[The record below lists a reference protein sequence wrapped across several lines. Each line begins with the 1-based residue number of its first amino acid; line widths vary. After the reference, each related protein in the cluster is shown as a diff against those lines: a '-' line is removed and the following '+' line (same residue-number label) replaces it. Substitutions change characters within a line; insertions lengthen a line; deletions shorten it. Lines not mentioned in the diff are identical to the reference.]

1 MKRSTYSLRYVT
13 RMIFV
18 SEQEER
24 RRRRRRRKRKKK
36 RVTMEKSR
44 YIKNDFVSILFSILL
59 FVRNYLILSFS

>member
-1 MKRSTYSLRYVT
+1 
-13 RMIFV
+13 MIFV

-36 RVTMEKSR
+36 RVTMKNSR